1 MIEKLLENWLDSAS
15 ERSYQ
20 AVFVQM
26 LNAQGYRVVRSTRH
40 NVLEFGKDILAIAP
54 DGIGCA
60 FQLKGNPGG
69 RIGLSQFRS
78 EIQPQ
83 LVQLMTQPVVYP
95 GFPEGTHRSYL
106 VSNGYFEEEVIVAVQ
121 QLNLNSSYPSK
132 VELISRGELLPW
144 CHDFGVKLWPS
155 ELSDTRTLLEIYLS
169 DPKDQLPK
177 KQLFEMLS
185 IVLNLDGLEAKR
197 LKRPALDRALTSAAL
212 LTGIVTA
219 HFAESEN
226 HYAVVESWVL
236 FSALLIATTKKH
248 AFKVNGTILETLRLA
263 ENNAYEALLQLWRE
277 VSSKKY
283 LVEGNVFTDPEVYG
297 WRITTL
303 MGLLSSFALANEKL
317 SLLNDDES
325 EALHKWLKNPPKPID
340 LWGEA
345 AVASLL
351 PWMVWLRKNDATLR
365 PDNEIYALSNAVIT
379 RNQSNSDVPLAA
391 PYYDFSEVGK
401 HQFQLLKMGEG
412 SLSERETFA
421 GSAFTAQTLMHL
433 MVRTKNKSKCKEL
446 WPNFSRISHRGLDF
460 DEGWHYC
467 LLKVRAGVEN
477 THIYPSTYKWTNLKS
492 DALELT
498 SYIPEAMSER
508 PSLLSLWWQV
518 APHRLNSVSAFTFI
532 ESVLPKWGS

>member
-1 MIEKLLENWLDSAS
+1 MLEKLLENWLDSAS

-26 LNAQGYRVVRSTRH
+26 LNAQGYRVVHSTRH
-40 NVLEFGKDILAIAP
+40 NVLEFGKGILAVAP
-54 DGIGCA
+54 DGVGCA

-69 RIGLSQFRS
+69 KLGLSQFRS

-106 VSNGYFEEEVIVAVQ
+106 VSNGYFEEEVQVAVQ
-121 QLNLNSSYPSK
+121 QLNLNSYYPSK
-132 VELISRGELLPW
+132 VELISRGNLLHW
-144 CHDFGVKLWPS
+144 CNYFGVSLWPS

-185 IVLNLDGLEAKR
+185 IVFKLDDPEAK
-197 LKRPALDRALTSAAL
+197 LSGRPALERALSSAAL

-226 HYAVVESWVL
+226 HYAVVVSWVL
-236 FSALLIATTKKH
+236 FSALLIATAEKH
-248 AFKVNGTILETLRLA
+248 ASKIDGAILETLKLA
-263 ENNAYEALLQLWRE
+263 ENNAYEALLLLWRE

-283 LVEGNVFTDPEVYG
+283 LVEGNAFTDPEVYG

-317 SLLNDDES
+317 SLLNDDECD
-325 EALHKWLKNPPKPID
+325 ALHKWLKTPPKPID
-340 LWGEA
+340 LWGEV

-351 PWMVWLRKNDATLR
+351 PWIVWIRKNDATLR

-401 HQFQLLKMGEG
+401 HRFNLLKIGEG
-412 SLSERETFA
+412 SLSEKETFA

-433 MVRTKNKSKCKEL
+433 MVRTKDKSKCKEL
-446 WPNFSRISHRGLDF
+446 WPNFSRISHRGLTF
-460 DEGWHYC
+460 EEGWHYC
-467 LLKVRAGVEN
+467 LLNVRAGVEE
-477 THIYPSTYKWTNLKS
+477 TYIYPPTYKWSSLKS

-518 APHRLNSVSAFTFI
+518 APHRLNTVSAFTFI
-532 ESVLPKWGS
+532 ESILPKWGS